1 MTTAP
6 SPVATRN
13 PRVSISHAAGRESG
27 MNASMNTIAN
37 APMAVSLT
45 P

>member
-6 SPVATRN
+6 SPVATRK
-13 PRVSISHAAGRESG
+13 PRVSISHAAGSESG
-27 MNASMNTIAN
+27 RNASMNTIEN
-37 APMAVSLT
+37 APIAVSLT

>member
-1 MTTAP
+1 MITAP
-6 SPVATRN
+6 RPVANRN
-13 PRVSISHAAGRESG
+13 PRVSISHAAGSDRG
-27 MNASMNTIAN
+27 MNASMKTIAK